1 MLLCLAGYA
10 GAPLPRVARL
20 RACMLLRG
28 ASTGKVPASMAART
42 QARAAAWN
50 SLRHNGEQN
59 RCGLP
64 PVVRGKNCRRHQ
76 GQQTGSVIV
85 NFEACSLTL
94 GDEAADGTEPP
105 ELRLAILAGLG
116 NSGSPP
122 WV

>member
-10 GAPLPRVARL
+10 GAITPRRAATRLHAAARRIHRQSAGIDGGENPGEGRRMELIATQWRTESL
-20 RACMLLRG
+20 RTAARG
-28 ASTGKVPASMAART
+28 AR
-42 QARAAAWN
+42 Q
-50 SLRHNGEQN
+50 E
-59 RCGLP
+59 LP
-64 PVVRGKNCRRHQ
+64 PDQ